1 MIIGLGGRFCSGK
14 TTVATELVKRN
25 KKIHVINFADKL
37 KEIATDLFGMT
48 VKDRSLLQ
56 KLGVKM
62 REIRKDVWIDY
73 VLKECKKHK
82 ISIIADV
89 RFPNEVARIKA
100 ENGKTIFID
109 RAKKERLAVYKS
121 LYKKLP
127 TKKQINHPSEKI
139 RKTLFDVVIEN
150 NISLKEL
157 IDNIEKEIY
166 E

>member
-1 MIIGLGGRFCSGK
+1 VIIGLGGRFCSGK
-14 TTVATELVKRN
+14 STVASELVKRN

-48 VKDRSLLQ
+48 VKDRTLLQ

-73 VLKECKKHK
+73 VFKECKKHK

-89 RFPNEVARIKA
+89 RFPNEVSRIKA

-109 RAKKERLAVYKS
+109 RLSKDRLSTYKT

-127 TKKQINHPSEKI
+127 TKKQLNHPSEKI
-139 RKTLFDVVIEN
+139 RKSLFDVVIKN
-150 NISLKEL
+150 NIPLKEL
-157 IDNIEKEIY
+157 IEKIEKEIY

>member
-14 TTVATELVKRN
+14 STVASELVKRN

-48 VKDRSLLQ
+48 VKDRTLLQ

-73 VLKECKKHK
+73 VFKECEKHK

-89 RFPNEVARIKA
+89 RFPNEVSRIKA

-109 RAKKERLAVYKS
+109 RLSKDRLSTYKT

-127 TKKQINHPSEKI
+127 TKKQLNHPSEKI
-139 RKTLFDVVIEN
+139 RKSLFDVVIKN
-150 NISLKEL
+150 DIPLKEL
-157 IDNIEKEIY
+157 IEKIEKEIY